1 MDDLKNYANDDI
13 VISEI
18 AEMTDKDFE
27 EIENADWDLI
37 YNSLEQEEQRLLDE
51 LETINQKTRMSTPMS
66 KFLTWQT
73 NAKTL

>member
-37 YNSLEQEEQRLLDE
+37 
-51 LETINQKTRMSTPMS
+51 
-66 KFLTWQT
+66 
-73 NAKTL
+73 